1 MARFYLSHP
10 VESFDKW
17 KPIFDNDKANRMAF
31 GLNDAGVYRKVGDE
45 NNLIIVLEGDP
56 DGMKKMLESPDLA
69 ETMKEA
75 GVLAPPE
82 IFSGEKL

>member
-1 MARFYLSHP
+1 MARFYLTHP

-17 KPIFDNDKANRMAF
+17 KPLFDDDKVNRTAA
-31 GLNDAGVYRKVGDE
+31 GLSDVGVYRKVGDE
-45 NNLIIVLEGDP
+45 NNLLIVLEGDP
-56 DGMKKMLESPDLA
+56 DGMKKMLATPELA

-82 IFSGEKL
+82 VFSGEKF

>member
-17 KPIFDNDKANRMAF
+17 KPLFDDDKVNRIAA
-31 GLNDAGVYRKVGDE
+31 GLSDVGVYRKVGDE
-45 NNLIIVLEGDP
+45 NNLVIVLEGDP

-69 ETMKEA
+69 EAMKQA
-75 GVLAPPE
+75 GVLVPPE

>member
-17 KPIFDNDKANRMAF
+17 KPIFDDDKDGRAAA
-31 GLNDAGVYRKVGDE
+31 GLSDLGVYRKVGDE
-45 NNLIIVLEGDP
+45 NNLLIVLEGAT

-82 IFSGEKL
+82 VFSGEKL